1 MEDRRTAKR
10 VRLNLRTRWE
20 TLTTQGRGMV
30 SDLSSTGCFVLSGGD
45 VNSGELTRLE
55 IHFPEGVTS
64 LWGEVVYSMAEMGFA
79 IRFKFAGEEERRSLD
94 NSLDKLI
101 ESSIQR

>member
-55 IHFPEGVTS
+55 IHFPEGVVS

-79 IRFKFAGEEERRSLD
+79 IRFKFAGEEERRA
-94 NSLDKLI
+94 LDKLI

>member
-1 MEDRRTAKR
+1 
-10 VRLNLRTRWE
+10 
-20 TLTTQGRGMV
+20 MV

-55 IHFPEGVTS
+55 IHFPEGVAS